1 MSRIGKKPVS
11 VPDGVTVDINGSTV
25 KVKGAKGELSFDSPA
40 GITVEYDK
48 DAREVRVARP
58 DDQRQN
64 RALHGMTR
72 AMINNMVSGVQSP
85 FEKKLE
91 IQGVGYNANLQGTN
105 LRLQVGF
112 ANTIILTVPS
122 GVTCTVPDQ
131 THITVSGPDRHA
143 VGQFAADIRRVRPPE
158 PYKGK
163 GIRYEGEQV
172 RRKAG
177 KAAAGGK

>member
-1 MSRIGKKPVS
+1 MSRIGKKPIPVPAGVS
-11 VPDGVTVDINGSTV
+11 VELNDRLV
-25 KVKGAKGELSFDSPA
+25 KVKGPKGELTFNGPA
-40 GITVEYDK
+40 GIGVEF
-48 DAREVRVARP
+48 DAAAKEIRVSRP
-58 DDQRQN
+58 NDQRQN
-64 RALHGMTR
+64 RALHGLTR
-72 AMINNMVSGVQSP
+72 ALLNNMVDGVQKP

-91 IQGVGYNANLQGTN
+91 IQGVGYNAQLSGTS

-112 ANTIILTVPS
+112 ANTITLEVPK
-122 GVTCTVPDQ
+122 GVTVQVVDP
-131 THITVSGPDRHA
+131 THITVSSPDRHA

-163 GIRYEGEQV
+163 GIRYEGEVV